1 MEDLWDYAIIH
12 QDTQRLKEA
21 INQLVI
27 EGELTAELLYRINIF
42 LQFLRRTRTTLQKL
56 QKLVFCREKKRKLN
70 LLQNSHFDLAILQL

>member
-70 LLQNSHFDLAILQL
+70 LLQSSHFDLAILQL